1 MTEQTQQREQFD
13 RYVEQARDR
22 LATAVHDLW
31 LGRDETLWSA
41 DPWFHL
47 RLAGLA
53 DGLGQTMFA
62 HDVLKDGLRCFPEHP
77 RLTQLYCLSLIKSG
91 FLLSARDLLTAMIKR
106 GHLDEETLGILGRV
120 YKEMW
125 LIEGNG
131 AADHPH
137 LVKARE
143 LYLGAFNRSRG
154 PYSGINAA
162 SLSLIMGDRERANSL
177 ARTVIRLCAERWKQ
191 PDRRDYWTV
200 ATMAEANL
208 LIGRQDQAATYYAN
222 ARVRCAISYSSL
234 ASTRRQ
240 LRLLARFI
248 DVDAKVLDTLRLPPV
263 AAFSGHRID
272 GPEQRR
278 PRFPESVVEAVKN
291 RIVQSLADLDVR
303 IGYASA
309 ACGADVLFHECL
321 RARGGESNVVLPF
334 DRGEFL
340 KSSVNFAGKAWIRR
354 VERVLAESST
364 VEQATRGGYGGE
376 DHLFSYAN
384 RLIMGKAILR
394 SRSLETE
401 PVLIAVWDGERS
413 RAPGGTAECVE
424 IWKAN
429 GFPLVV
435 IDPRNAA
442 ELPAKTLTG
451 DAGAP
456 AGPALPDPED
466 RTRKAPRRVVAPFP
480 PGAGRRTVGILFA
493 DLVGYSRLREEEVP
507 RYVEGFLA
515 ALAGTLRRRR
525 LHPVYK
531 NTWGDA
537 ICLVFA
543 DPLEAADCALAM
555 RDTIRRTDWSSLGL
569 PRHLNLR
576 IGLHAGPVYCLDEP
590 LMERRNFFGSHV
602 NQAARIEPVTSPG
615 NVYASEAFAAL
626 LVGDPRNPFDC
637 RYVGVIVLPKEFG
650 SYPIY
655 HVKRLTEVG

>member
-13 RYVEQARDR
+13 RLVAQAADR
-22 LATAVHDLW
+22 LGTVIHDLW

-53 DGLGQTMFA
+53 DDLGQTMFA

-91 FLLSARDLLTAMIKR
+91 FLLAARELLSAMIKR
-106 GHLDEETLGILGRV
+106 GNLDEETLGILGRV

-162 SLSLIMGDRERANSL
+162 SLSAIMGDRQRGEQL
-177 ARTVIRLCAERWKQ
+177 ARLVIRLCAARWQQ

-200 ATMAEANL
+200 ATVAEANL
-208 LIGRQDQAATYYAN
+208 LLGRQDQAARYYAY
-222 ARVRCAISYSSL
+222 AKSRCANNYSRL

-240 LRLLARFI
+240 LGLLARYLG
-248 DVDAKVLDTLRLPPV
+248 VDARVLDTLRIPPV
-263 AAFSGHRID
+263 AAFTGHRID
-272 GPEQRR
+272 VPGKGV
-278 PRFPESVVEAVKN
+278 PRFPESSAEAVKR
-291 RIVQSLADLDVR
+291 RIAEVLARLDVR

-309 ACGADVLFHECL
+309 ACGADVLFLESL
-321 RARGGESNVVLPF
+321 RERGGEPNVVLPF
-334 DRGEFL
+334 DRGDFMQT
-340 KSSVNFAGKAWIRR
+340 SVSFAGEPWIRR
-354 VERVLAESST
+354 VERALAESTT

-384 RLIMGKAILR
+384 RLIMGKAMLR

-401 PVLIAVWDGERS
+401 PVLVAVWDGERS
-413 RAPGGTAECVE
+413 RAPGGTAECVAA
-424 IWKAN
+424 WGAS
-429 GFPLVV
+429 GFPIVV
-435 IDPRNAA
+435 IDPRTAA
-442 ELPAKTLTG
+442 EV
-451 DAGAP
+451 P
-456 AGPALPDPED
+456 AGTPRGSGSSTIGSTARAE
-466 RTRKAPRRVVAPFP
+466 KAARRSLAQAAP
-480 PGAGRRTVGILFA
+480 GSGRRTVGILFA

-515 ALAGTLRRRR
+515 GLADTVRRRHLR
-525 LHPVYK
+525 PLYK

-537 ICLVFA
+537 ICFVFA
-543 DPLEAADCALAM
+543 DPLEAADCALAI
-555 RDTIRRTDWSSLGL
+555 RDTLRRTDWSSLGL
-569 PRHLNLR
+569 PGHLNLR
-576 IGLHAGPVYCLDEP
+576 IGLHAGPVYCIDEP
-590 LMERRNFFGSHV
+590 LMDRRNFFGFHV
-602 NQAARIEPVTSPG
+602 NQAARIEPITSPG

-626 LVGDPRNPFDC
+626 LAGDPRNPFDC
-637 RYVGVIVLPKEFG
+637 RYVGVVVLPKEFG

-655 HVKRLTEVG
+655 HIKRLTEVG

>member
-1 MTEQTQQREQFD
+1 MTEQKQQREQFD
-13 RYVEQARDR
+13 QHLEQAGDR
-22 LATAVHDLW
+22 LGTTIHDLW

-47 RLAGLA
+47 RLAGVA
-53 DGLGQTMFA
+53 DNLGQTMFA
-62 HDVLKDGLRCFPEHP
+62 HDILKDGLTCFPEHP
-77 RLTQLYCLSLIKSG
+77 RLTQLYSLSLIKSG
-91 FLLSARDLLTAMIKR
+91 FLLSARTLLTSMVKR

-120 YKEMW
+120 HKEMW
-125 LIEGNG
+125 LIVGNG

-137 LVKARE
+137 LVKSRE

-162 SLSLIMGDRERANSL
+162 SLSMIMGDRGKAENL

-191 PDRRDYWTV
+191 SDQRDYWTV
-200 ATMAEANL
+200 ATVAEANL
-208 LIGRQDQAATYYAN
+208 LLGRQEQAAKYYAF
-222 ARVRCAISYSSL
+222 ARARCTNNYSSL

-240 LRLLARFI
+240 LALLARYLP
-248 DVDAKVLDTLRLPPV
+248 VDANVMDTLRIPPV
-263 AAFSGHRID
+263 AAFSGHLID
-272 GPEQRR
+272 AQGQKRA
-278 PRFPESVVEAVKN
+278 RFPESAAEPVKK
-291 RIVQSLADLDVR
+291 RIAEVLERLDIR

-321 RARGGESNVVLPF
+321 RERGGECNVVLPF
-334 DRGEFL
+334 DRGDFL
-340 KSSVNFAGKAWIRR
+340 KTSVSFAGEPWVRR

-364 VEQATRGGYGGE
+364 VEQATRGGYDGG

-384 RLIMGKAILR
+384 RLILGKAMLR

-401 PVLIAVWDGERS
+401 PLLIAVWDGKVNG
-413 RAPGGTAECVE
+413 APGGTAECIE
-424 IWKAN
+424 TWRQS
-429 GFPLVV
+429 GFPLVA
-435 IDPRNAA
+435 IDPVSAT
-442 ELPAKTLTG
+442 ETHI
-451 DAGAP
+451 AGASGS
-456 AGPALPDPED
+456 AAASAREGRSA
-466 RTRKAPRRVVAPFP
+466 
-480 PGAGRRTVGILFA
+480 RRTFAPPTPGSAQQTVAILFA
-493 DLVGYSRLREEEVP
+493 DLVGYSRLREEQVP

-515 ALAGTLRRRR
+515 ALADTMRRRR
-525 LHPVYK
+525 LRPVYK

-555 RDTIRRTDWSSLGL
+555 RDTIRRTDWSRLGL
-569 PRHLNLR
+569 PGHLNLR

-602 NQAARIEPVTSPG
+602 NQAARIEPITSPG

-626 LVGDPRNPFDC
+626 LLEDPRNPFDC
-637 RYVGVIVLPKEFG
+637 RYVGVVVLPKEFG

-655 HVKRLTEVG
+655 HIKRLTEVG